1 MLFVGTYYTHVYV
14 HNTSIYA
21 VYFDAT
27 YTRNIYILRT
37 HNIRTPGFGFGAWE
51 NHEVHTE
58 RAEKSSTGEA
68 IIYST
73 TSSVTV
79 NEI

>member
-1 MLFVGTYYTHVYV
+1 MFSKTKKH
-14 HNTSIYA
+14 IYL
-21 VYFDAT
+21 DAT
-27 YTRNIYILRT
+27 YTRQIYVLSTNDTFI
-37 HNIRTPGFGFGAWE
+37 HTPDFDFGAWE